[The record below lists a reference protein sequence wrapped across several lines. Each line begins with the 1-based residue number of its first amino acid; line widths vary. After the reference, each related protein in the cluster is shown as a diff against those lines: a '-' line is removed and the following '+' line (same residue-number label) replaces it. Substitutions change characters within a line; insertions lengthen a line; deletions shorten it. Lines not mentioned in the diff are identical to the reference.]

1 MIAIPGMQA
10 WFNVYESI
18 DVMHIK
24 RMKDTSHMIILIDF
38 NIHSWERLSTSR
50 FRGSLPQH
58 SKDHL
63 WKAHS

>member
-38 NIHSWERLSTSR
+38 NIHS
-50 FRGSLPQH
+50 
-58 SKDHL
+58 
-63 WKAHS
+63 